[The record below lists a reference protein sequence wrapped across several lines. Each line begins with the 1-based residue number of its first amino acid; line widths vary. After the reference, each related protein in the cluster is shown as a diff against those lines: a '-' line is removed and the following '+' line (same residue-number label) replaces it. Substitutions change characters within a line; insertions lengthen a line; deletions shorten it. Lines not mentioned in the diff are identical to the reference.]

1 MAGGPGDSVMTNTPI
16 YPPFLWTPK
25 TAEMTTLQVSLKFEG
40 GREGGQ
46 WRMDFAKMEE
56 MVTPT
61 TKMFTLCNPHNPVGK
76 VFNIEV
82 GGLMKAWLSSVCDFV
97 LLFFLFFMWAE

>member
-1 MAGGPGDSVMTNTPI
+1 
-16 YPPFLWTPK
+16 
-25 TAEMTTLQVSLKFEG
+25 
-40 GREGGQ
+40 
-46 WRMDFAKMEE
+46 MDFAKMEE

-82 GGLMKAWLSSVCDFV
+82 RARRSVCD
-97 LLFFLFFMWAE
+97 LLISS

>member
-1 MAGGPGDSVMTNTPI
+1 
-16 YPPFLWTPK
+16 
-25 TAEMTTLQVSLKFEG
+25 
-40 GREGGQ
+40 
-46 WRMDFAKMEE
+46 MDFAKMEE

-82 GGLMKAWLSSVCDFV
+82 GATVGGLVNAWLSSVCDFV
-97 LLFFLFFMWAE
+97 LLFFLFFVWAE